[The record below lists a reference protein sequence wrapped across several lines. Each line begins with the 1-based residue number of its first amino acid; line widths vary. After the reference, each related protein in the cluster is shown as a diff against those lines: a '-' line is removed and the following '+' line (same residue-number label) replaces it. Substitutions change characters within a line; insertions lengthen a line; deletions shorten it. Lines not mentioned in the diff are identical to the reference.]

1 MFLSQ
6 QKIDLQYKFVLLTY
20 LALIK
25 YYIMIDNVLKMLT
38 KVRKINFL
46 FQVFNTLLVL
56 KSYKLVIFNTLINN
70 ISIT

>member
-1 MFLSQ
+1 
-6 QKIDLQYKFVLLTY
+6 
-20 LALIK
+20 
-25 YYIMIDNVLKMLT
+25 MIDNVLKMLT